1 MSNVLL
7 GVILGL
13 WSGVSMVLDLS
24 GIGIRTTLITGV
36 LAGLCVGDV
45 NMGFKIG
52 STCLLMS
59 IGFYTYGGA
68 TIPDWITGSLFGT
81 VVAAQMTKGGTD
93 FDTAYNSGIAVA
105 TSLSLLMSQMDILG
119 RATTTVFQHLG
130 ENALAKNDLKK
141 FEAVTLC
148 GVLPW
153 ALSRMIPVFLGMIL
167 SSEVTKLAEFATSI
181 AWFSNGLKVVGGV
194 LPAVGF
200 ALLLSYMDLTKY
212 WPFLILGF
220 VLFAYAGMGTIALAL
235 VGLAAAGLFVGV
247 GGTK

>member
-7 GVILGL
+7 GIILGL

-45 NMGFKIG
+45 NMGFQIG

-81 VVAAQMTKGGTD
+81 VIAAKAGDYNTGLA
-93 FDTAYNSGIAVA
+93 TATALA
-105 TSLSLLMSQMDILG
+105 LLMSEMDILG

-130 ENALAKNDLKK
+130 EKALAENNIKK
-141 FEAVTLC
+141 FETVTLM
-148 GVLPW
+148 GALPW
-153 ALSRMIPVFLGMIL
+153 ALSRMLPVLLGMIMIDNVVALVDFANSFAWVSTGL
-167 SSEVTKLAEFATSI
+167 S
-181 AWFSNGLKVVGGV
+181 VVGKV

-212 WPFLILGF
+212 WPYLIIGF

-235 VGLAAAGLFVGV
+235 VGAALAGIVVF
-247 GGTK
+247 GGAK